1 MVLKQHYLLKPIGT
15 HIIKLNTALYNA
27 TPELMKNTLV
37 HELIHAWQAEHEDDL
52 GDEWHDDTFNKWC
65 NKLNETGDFLYPLA
79 NEATPKEQ
87 NAFDKTNKSAFF
99 VYRITKSKKI
109 YGVFINFLYE
119 NEINISNLKAPLKK
133 GNIVG
138 NLTIKENKDKIKEV
152 PLTIEK
158 DILRMNFIEQLF
170 RNLKDIIIGNINI
183 N

>member
-1 MVLKQHYLLKPIGT
+1 MVLKQHYLPKPIGT

-37 HELIHAWQAEHEDDL
+37 HELIHAWQAEHEVDL

-109 YGVFINFLYE
+109 YGVFINFLYD
-119 NEINISNLKAPLKK
+119 NEINWLKNK
-133 GNIVG
+133 GF
-138 NLTIKENKDKIKEV
+138 LIKYYSKIK
-152 PLTIEK
+152 PKNKL
-158 DILRMNFIEQLF
+158 
-170 RNLKDIIIGNINI
+170 LKEEDFNIHFANI
-183 N
+183 SDMTKSQITPR